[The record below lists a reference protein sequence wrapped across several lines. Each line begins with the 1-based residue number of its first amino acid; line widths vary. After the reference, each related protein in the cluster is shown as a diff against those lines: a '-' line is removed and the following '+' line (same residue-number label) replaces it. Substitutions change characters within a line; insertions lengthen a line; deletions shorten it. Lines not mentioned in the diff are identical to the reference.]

1 MNCITNVFIMKN
13 LYLTTF
19 LLIICTTFSMSAA
32 FPLLNN
38 KKATNIYVSEN
49 EDKVVYTAIGM
60 FCSDME
66 DVSGVS
72 PARSNDIVDNTIV
85 IGTIGK
91 SEYIDNLI
99 GTKQLSTDK
108 IKNQWEAFQIQII
121 KNGDKKQLIVL
132 GSDSRGTAYGVLQLS
147 RLIGVSP
154 WKWWADAIPDKKDV
168 VNILDEYFLCQ
179 QPSVQYRGIFLNDE
193 DWGLMPW
200 SSQNFEQS
208 SIKGQIGSKTYE
220 KIFELLLRLRA
231 NTLWPAMH
239 ESTVPFYFVE
249 GNKEMADK
257 YGIVIGTSH
266 CEPLMRNSAGEWDA
280 KKYGDYNYLTNKTTV
295 CNYWSER
302 LEEAGTYENFY
313 TIGMRGVH
321 DGKMEG
327 VKTLDEQTSVLSQ
340 VIKDQRELLTKY
352 VNKDITKI
360 PQSFVPYKEVLS
372 IYENGLKVPEDITL
386 TWCDDNYGYI
396 TRLSNEAEQKRSG
409 GSGIYYHISYWGR
422 PHDYL
427 WLSTTQPARIYW
439 QMKKAWDTGARKLW
453 ILNVGDIKPAEY
465 TTEFFLDMAWN
476 IDKINPQNIYANLQD
491 WLAREFGEDLA
502 REISPLLNEYYRLAN
517 IRKPEFM
524 GWSRVEEYS
533 AEVKNGRTPVIDTEF
548 NPYAFGDEIY
558 NRLSDYSTI
567 SEEALRL
574 EKRVPQNKKA
584 AYFQL
589 VQYPICASAE
599 MNKKLLYAQKARLYA
614 SYNLPVANEYTEK
627 SANAYN
633 AIAGLTYT
641 YNHDLMNGKWS
652 GIMDMKPRDLN
663 VYQQAE
669 LPDRIEFK
677 NTEQPL
683 IWVENTD
690 KPIDNQHTIE
700 LVPFVNPS
708 GRKTFVSVF
717 QQGIKPIVWSVNQ
730 KPEWLNV
737 YEEYLNLFTEKRIV
751 FSVDWSKVK
760 LEKAVG
766 ECVLDINGQ
775 DYTFKLET
783 NNLNTDMATEYNK
796 MVILNATNYEK
807 DTQGLSELIEGLGNS
822 TQAVSLS
829 KGKRNALTYR
839 ILTTSS
845 GDAII
850 RTCLL
855 PNHPVNGNDIR
866 YAISVDNG
874 KPQVVSFKTEFRSED
889 WKKNVL
895 RNQSVNVTYHKL
907 NKAGEH
913 TITIYA
919 LDDGVILD
927 QIMLDFEADRKFYTI
942 PLSNNI

>member
-13 LYLTTF
+13 LYLTIL
-19 LLIICTTFSMSAA
+19 LLISCVAFSMSST

-38 KKATNIYVSEN
+38 KKATNIYVSET
-49 EDKVVYTAIGM
+49 EDKVVHTAIEM
-60 FCSDME
+60 FCSDMK
-66 DVSGVS
+66 DVSGLS
-72 PARSNDIVDNTIV
+72 PNLVDGIVDNSIV
-85 IGTIGK
+85 ISTIGRN
-91 SEYIDNLI
+91 EYVNNLI
-99 GTKQLSTDK
+99 GTKQLSADK
-108 IKNQWEAFQIQII
+108 IRNQWEAFQIQII

-154 WKWWADAIPDKKDV
+154 WKWWADAIPDKKDAI
-168 VNILDEYFLCQ
+168 NISDEYFLCQ

-208 SIKGQIGSKTYE
+208 SVKGQIGRKTYE

-249 GNKEMADK
+249 GNNEMADK

-396 TRLSNEAEQKRSG
+396 TRLSNEGEQKRSG
-409 GSGIYYHISYWGR
+409 GSGVYYHISYWGR

-439 QMKKAWDTGARKLW
+439 QMKKAWDTRARKLW

-614 SYNLPVANEYTEK
+614 SYNLPVANEYAEK
-627 SANAYN
+627 SVNAYN

-641 YNHDLMNGKWS
+641 YNHDLMNGKWN

-663 VYQQAE
+663 VYQKAE

-683 IWVENTD
+683 IWVENAD
-690 KPIDNQHTIE
+690 KPIDNQYTIE
-700 LVPFVNPS
+700 IVPFVNPS
-708 GRKTFVSVF
+708 GRETFISVF
-717 QQGIKPIVWSVNQ
+717 QQGTKPIIWSVNQ

-737 YEEYLNLFTEKRIV
+737 YEENLNLFTEKRIV
-751 FSVDWSKVK
+751 FSADWSKVK
-760 LEKAVG
+760 LEKAIG

-775 DYTFKLET
+775 DYTFKLEI

-796 MVILNATNYEK
+796 MVIINTSDSGKE
-807 DTQGLSELIEGLGNS
+807 TQGLSELIEGLGNS

-829 KGKRNALTYR
+829 KGRRNALTYR

-866 YAISVDNG
+866 YAISVDNE
-874 KPQVVSFKTEFRSED
+874 KPQIVSFKTEFRSED

-907 NKAGEH
+907 NKVGEH